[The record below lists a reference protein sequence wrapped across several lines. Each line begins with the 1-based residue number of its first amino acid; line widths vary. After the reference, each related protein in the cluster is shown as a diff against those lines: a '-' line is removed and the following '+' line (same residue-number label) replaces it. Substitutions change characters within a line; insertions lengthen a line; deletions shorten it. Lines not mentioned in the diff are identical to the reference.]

1 MSSTN
6 KALRADLVKLAFEN
20 PDLREELLPLIQDI
34 GNDDYAAERVLTAM
48 FGGEMSDKVGY
59 NQETARFVA
68 WVVDRAKKYDDGR
81 AAKEVEKI
89 LGKAPLQYVKTES
102 KRGKPLERGELIHLD
117 RFKCANEENC
127 EFAEAYPKEK
137 GFYGTIDRVE
147 RDHVLVQMHKPRGSN
162 IGRPIKLDGIKTG
175 KATGMFRH
183 SLMARIGSEQSKGKA
198 RIEVV
203 YIPSGDNPPSMS
215 DQAKFADYIKRGI
228 GAGEERSGFYHTGV
242 VKSFKYTKDG
252 NLFILL
258 DSDQRGRPTGISPS
272 KGQLLYVGPQ
282 NKRPGGWKGALND
295 EVKMMLTG
303 DLSKDE
309 EAKEDN

>member
-1 MSSTN
+1 MNTN
-6 KALRADLVKLAFEN
+6 KALRAELVKLAYEN
-20 PDLREELLPLIQDI
+20 PAIRGEILPILQDFET
-34 GNDDYAAERVLTAM
+34 DDAAAERVLTAM
-48 FGGEMSDKVGY
+48 FGGEMGDKVGY

-68 WVVDRAKKYDDGR
+68 WVVDRAKKYDDAR
-81 AAKEVEKI
+81 AAKEIEKI
-89 LGKAPLQYVKTES
+89 IGKAPLEYVKVPS

-183 SLMARIGSEQSKGKA
+183 TLTAKIGSEQSKGKK

-203 YIPSGDNPPSMS
+203 YIPSGDNPPTMS
-215 DQAKFADYIKRGI
+215 DRAKFADYIKRGI

-242 VKSFKYTKDG
+242 VRSFKYTKEG
-252 NLFILL
+252 NLFILI
-258 DSDQRGRPTGISPS
+258 DSDQRGRATGLSPS

-303 DLSKDE
+303 DLKQDE
-309 EAKEDN
+309 EAKSDDD